1 MKLAEFIDFHPQL
14 KEARE
19 ICFFGGSFNPWH
31 EGHSACIKLLR
42 KKIPLIVIPDHN
54 PQKQLQSIEN
64 KATSFAE
71 LEVILTEFKQLTFLY
86 TEFAKKNEVNPT
98 TNWVQVLKKAKPEL
112 KISLLMG
119 HDTFEKIDTWIDGH
133 KLLLCL
139 NKLYVA
145 SRLETTIIKTTQ
157 INNLRS
163 IAPELEISFL
173 GHHDY
178 EELSST
184 NIRER
189 DQHAL
194 LD

>member
-1 MKLAEFIDFHPQL
+1 MNLNEFIQKNPRLASAD
-14 KEARE
+14 E

-31 EGHSACIKLLR
+31 DGHSACIKLLR

-54 PQKQLQSIEN
+54 PQKELTETNN
-64 KATSFAE
+64 KATSFE
-71 LEVILTEFKQLTFLY
+71 EMIEILEDFKQETFLY
-86 TEFAKKNEVNPT
+86 TEFAKRNEHNPT
-98 TNWVQVLKKAKPEL
+98 TKWVQELKKEMPNL
-112 KISLLMG
+112 KVSLLMG

-133 KLLLCL
+133 NLLKCL
-139 NKLYVA
+139 HKLYVA
-145 SRLETTIIKTTQ
+145 SRLESTVIKTTQ

-184 NIRER
+184 SIRER
-189 DQHAL
+189 QL
-194 LD
+194 S